1 MSRLEELIQQLCP
14 DGVEYK
20 ALGEIAVDIF
30 RGNGIK
36 REQVTDNGTPC
47 VRYGE
52 IYTTYGIWFDK
63 CVSHTDEKE
72 IPNKKYFGY
81 GDILF
86 AITGESVEE
95 IAKSTA
101 YVGHEKCLAG
111 GDIVVLKHTQNPKYL
126 SYALSTS
133 FAQAQKSK
141 GKVKSKVV
149 HSSVP
154 AIEDIRIPLP
164 PLPVQQEIVRILDSF
179 TELTAELNEKL
190 IAELT
195 ARKKQY
201 EYYCQKVFAFDNS
214 TIEWV
219 TLSQI
224 ADIGTGN
231 SNTNEELEDGKY
243 PFFVRSQEVRR
254 KNTFEYDE
262 TAIITSGDGV
272 GVGKI
277 FHYVEGK
284 YALHQ
289 RAYRIHI
296 TDERVEPKFYFYYM
310 KSSFL
315 SYIEKASFHSSV
327 TSIRRPM
334 LNNFPVPIPSIE
346 EQHRIVSILDRFDA
360 LCNDLTSGLPVEIE
374 ARRKQYE
381 YYRDKLLSFKEL
393 K

>member
-154 AIEDIRIPLP
+154 AIRDIRIPL
-164 PLPVQQEIVRILDSF
+164 
-179 TELTAELNEKL
+179 
-190 IAELT
+190 
-195 ARKKQY
+195 
-201 EYYCQKVFAFDNS
+201 
-214 TIEWV
+214 
-219 TLSQI
+219 QI
-224 ADIGTGN
+224 G
-231 SNTNEELEDGKY
+231 
-243 PFFVRSQEVRR
+243 
-254 KNTFEYDE
+254 
-262 TAIITSGDGV
+262 
-272 GVGKI
+272 
-277 FHYVEGK
+277 
-284 YALHQ
+284 
-289 RAYRIHI
+289 RASCR
-296 TDERVEPKFYFYYM
+296 ERV
-310 KSSFL
+310 
-315 SYIEKASFHSSV
+315 
-327 TSIRRPM
+327 
-334 LNNFPVPIPSIE
+334 
-346 EQHRIVSILDRFDA
+346 
-360 LCNDLTSGLPVEIE
+360 
-374 ARRKQYE
+374 
-381 YYRDKLLSFKEL
+381 
-393 K
+393 